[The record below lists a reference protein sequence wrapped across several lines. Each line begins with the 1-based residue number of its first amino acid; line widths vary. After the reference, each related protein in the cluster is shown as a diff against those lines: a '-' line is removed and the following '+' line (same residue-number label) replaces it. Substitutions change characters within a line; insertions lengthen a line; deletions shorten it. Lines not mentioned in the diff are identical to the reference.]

1 MNSPKSFLFLKLIG
15 ASIIYSRNES
25 YFMIKLKS
33 THLKIICELKKNQK
47 VFRKYCVNDKI
58 YIMLIHDKM
67 CQIS

>member
-1 MNSPKSFLFLKLIG
+1 
-15 ASIIYSRNES
+15 
-25 YFMIKLKS
+25 MIKLKS